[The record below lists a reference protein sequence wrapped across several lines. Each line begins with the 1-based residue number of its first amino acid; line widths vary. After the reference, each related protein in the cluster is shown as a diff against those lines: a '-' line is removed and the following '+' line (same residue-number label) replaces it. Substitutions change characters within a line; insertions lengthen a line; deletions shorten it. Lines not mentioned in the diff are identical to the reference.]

1 MALDN
6 TILVERLWK
15 EKKKKKQ
22 ADLTRKR
29 NNNEEKVK
37 SYHVPIAE

>member
-1 MALDN
+1 MLTLALDN

-15 EKKKKKQ
+15 EKKKKQ

-37 SYHVPIAE
+37 S